1 MSVIEEPHTQVDLA
15 ISGMTCA
22 SCVARVEKKLNKVPG
37 VEASVN
43 LATEQA
49 HITLSDPEVS
59 TDSLLAA
66 VEKAGYG
73 AQLISRVEPGQ
84 ELSEEEK
91 ERGNQVQEEAD
102 EQARA
107 HIRSLARR
115 FVLALV
121 LSVPVV
127 ALSMVPAWQFT
138 GWQWLVAALATV
150 VAFGCGRHFHVN
162 AFKAARHGSGTMD
175 TLVSLGVLASMLYS
189 YVALF
194 FLGAGKLGY
203 TMSMGHMS
211 ASVHMPHLYFES
223 AAMIVTF
230 LLLGRFLE
238 GRSRRGAG
246 DALRALLNL
255 QVEKVQ
261 LVRRADGTATDAI
274 IPLSQLQVGDVFLVK
289 PGERIASDGVVVSG
303 ASAVDASVVT
313 GESVPVDVSEGSDVT
328 GATLNTWGSLHVRTT
343 RVGEDTMIATMG
355 RLLVQAQSGKAKIQR
370 LADRISEV
378 FVRIV
383 LTLSALTFLAWLLL
397 ASASLEDALTAAITV
412 LVVACP
418 CALGLAT
425 PTALLVGSSRAA
437 RSGILMSGAQVLENA
452 HNVTTVVFDKTGTLT
467 TGTMQVR
474 DVMSLAGVPT
484 QKILEVATALE
495 SQSEHPLAQ
504 AIVRYGAKAL
514 EDSSRTA
521 VEDFR
526 AEAGLGVSGI
536 VNGTRAYAGRLS
548 WLQSLGFTAPEH
560 DVPEGCS
567 LVYVAWGD
575 PESADAVVA
584 GAFALADTPREHAA
598 EALDQLRRLGMKPV
612 LLTGD
617 TPQAAKALAKQLGI
631 EDVHAGVLPGQKVDV
646 VHSLQAAGERVAMVG
661 DGVNDAAALATA
673 DLSLAMGSGTD
684 VAKAASD
691 LTIVNSDIRA
701 IPAAMRISR
710 ATRRIVKEN
719 LAWAF
724 GYNVIAIPLAAFG
737 IIVPAIAAATMASS
751 SVIVVLNSLR
761 LYRLPLA
768 GK

>member
-1 MSVIEEPHTQVDLA
+1 MIEEPHTYVDLA

-37 VEASVN
+37 VDASVN

-49 HITLSDPEVS
+49 HITLTDREVS
-59 TDSLLAA
+59 TDALLAA

-73 AQLISRVEPGQ
+73 AQLIARVELGQ
-84 ELSEEEK
+84 ELS
-91 ERGNQVQEEAD
+91 NQVQEESD
-102 EQARA
+102 KQARA

-115 FVLALV
+115 FIVSLV

-138 GWQWLVAALATV
+138 GWQWVVAALATV
-150 VAFGCGRHFHVN
+150 VAFGCGWHFHVN
-162 AFKAARHGSGTMD
+162 AFKAARHGSGIMD

-194 FLGAGKLGY
+194 FLGAGELGY

-211 ASVHMPHLYFES
+211 ASAHMPHLYFES

-238 GRSRRGAG
+238 GRSRRGAS
-246 DALRALLNL
+246 DALRALLSL
-255 QVEKVQ
+255 QVEEVH
-261 LVRRADGTATDAI
+261 LIRRADGTPADET

-289 PGERIASDGVVVSG
+289 PGERIASDGVVISG
-303 ASAVDASVVT
+303 SSAVDASVVT
-313 GESVPVDVSEGSDVT
+313 GESMPVDVSEGSDVT
-328 GATLNTWGSLHVRTT
+328 GATVNTWGSLHVRTT
-343 RVGEDTMIATMG
+343 RVGEDTLLATMG
-355 RLLVQAQSGKAKIQR
+355 RLLVQAQSGKAKSQR
-370 LADRISEV
+370 LADRISEI
-378 FVRIV
+378 FVRLV
-383 LTLSALTFLAWLLL
+383 LCLATLTFFTWLLL
-397 ASASLEDALTAAITV
+397 VHASLEEALTAAITV

-452 HNVTTVVFDKTGTLT
+452 HNVTTIVFDKTGTLT
-467 TGTMQVR
+467 TGSMQVHE
-474 DVMSLAGVPT
+474 VMSFTSEPT
-484 QKILEVATALE
+484 ERIIALTAALE

-504 AIVRYGAKAL
+504 AITRYGS
-514 EDSSRTA
+514 ETA
-521 VEDFR
+521 GNVHVETFR
-526 AEAGLGVSGI
+526 AEAGLGVSGL
-536 VNGTRAYAGRLS
+536 VDGTPVYVGRLS
-548 WLQSLGFTAPEH
+548 WLESLGFTAPEH
-560 DVPEGCS
+560 TAPEGCS
-567 LVYVAWGD
+567 LVYVAWGN
-575 PESADAVVA
+575 PHDAQAQVA
-584 GAFALADTPREHAA
+584 GAFALADTPREHAR
-598 EALDQLRRLGMKPV
+598 EALDQLRSLGMKPV

-617 TPQAAKALAKQLGI
+617 TPASAQALADELGI
-631 EDVHAGVLPGQKVDV
+631 NDVHAGVLPAQKVDV
-646 VHSLQAAGERVAMVG
+646 IRSLHNAGEHVAMVG

-701 IPAAMRISR
+701 IPAAIRISR
-710 ATRRIVKEN
+710 NTRKIMKEN

-761 LYRLPLA
+761 LYRLP
-768 GK
+768 